1 MEGPL
6 GSVVENPLIGSMIS
20 DLNRIL
26 EKPGLYDPDRFA
38 RIRLPTD
45 AIQFVGKQLS
55 LVDQIRFN
63 RLLLEAAY
71 ANDIARSGVIEG
83 LAAEIVHFFWNVHS
97 VDEQGNPVPKTLH
110 EFLDECPDYHYR
122 RHPNLGLE
130 IRRYCH
136 NLIAEGLLF
145 SVGFNPEQELPYSE
159 QFLSYFFSKT
169 MAAYGSYE
177 FVAFGFSKVRDY
189 FAKSVIKLII
199 EEGDK
204 QHVGTGFL
212 MDDATLVTAAHCVA
226 KGALIRIDGW
236 DHLKAPLSRIS
247 ILGDYLSKP
256 FVLEPG
262 KEDVAILEFH
272 SDPFPNT
279 PKFQLWQESVLDD
292 ILVMGYPQLSG
303 FQSGLIAS
311 KGEVISK
318 EMSTARNQPLII
330 FSASVKGGNSGGPLI
345 NRLGKVVGLV
355 TNLAKAD
362 RDVRKLGYGL
372 ATPAQPILD
381 LRNLALGRAMND
393 KEVLSL
399 PFKCD
404 QEGIISINK

>member
-1 MEGPL
+1 M
-6 GSVVENPLIGSMIS
+6 
-20 DLNRIL
+20 
-26 EKPGLYDPDRFA
+26 KA
-38 RIRLPTD
+38 
-45 AIQFVGKQLS
+45 
-55 LVDQIRFN
+55 
-63 RLLLEAAY
+63 
-71 ANDIARSGVIEG
+71 
-83 LAAEIVHFFWNVHS
+83 
-97 VDEQGNPVPKTLH
+97 
-110 EFLDECPDYHYR
+110 
-122 RHPNLGLE
+122 
-130 IRRYCH
+130 
-136 NLIAEGLLF
+136 
-145 SVGFNPEQELPYSE
+145 
-159 QFLSYFFSKT
+159 

-177 FVAFGFSKVRDY
+177 FVAFGFSKIREH
-189 FAKSVIKLII
+189 FSKSVIKLVI

-204 QHVGTGFL
+204 QHIGTGFL

-226 KGALIRIDGW
+226 KGAVIRIDGW
-236 DHLKAPLSRIS
+236 DHVKAPLSRIS
-247 ILGDYLSKP
+247 IFGDYLSKP

-272 SDPFPNT
+272 SDPFPNA
-279 PKFQLWQESVLDD
+279 PKFQLWKESVLDD
-292 ILVMGYPQLSG
+292 ILVMGYPPLSG

-355 TNLAKAD
+355 TNLSTGD

-381 LRNLALGRAMND
+381 LRNLALGRTVKD
-393 KEVLSL
+393 KYLFSL

-404 QEGIISINK
+404 AGGVIAVDK